1 MDTFVFGPSADPV
14 PQSQRFANEI
24 APVVRERVAQ
34 QRRQL
39 AGQSVY
45 LGEQM

>member
-24 APVVRERVAQ
+24 APVVRQQVAQ
-34 QRRQL
+34 QRHD
-39 AGQSVY
+39 
-45 LGEQM
+45 